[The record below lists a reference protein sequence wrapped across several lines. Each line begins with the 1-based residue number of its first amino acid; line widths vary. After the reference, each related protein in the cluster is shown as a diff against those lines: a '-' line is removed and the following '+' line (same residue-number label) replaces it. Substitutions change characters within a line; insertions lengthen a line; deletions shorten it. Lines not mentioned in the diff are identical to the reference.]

1 MSNEN
6 QNQTPPSGQQSGKQ
20 IDPKKIL
27 FECDAQEEVKHERGF
42 RWYAAFI
49 AIASILLIY
58 FIATRNAMALVLFS
72 IIFGLALI
80 VTFKDPRTVTV
91 TITYDGIYIN
101 RRTFYPFENINTFGM
116 MSVPPLGFI
125 SLYLSSGFIQYVRVP
140 IGTEDPEAVAE
151 ILEHFIP
158 RNDNQEPLIDKMD
171 QILKL

>member
-1 MSNEN
+1 MSQEQTQPNP
-6 QNQTPPSGQQSGKQ
+6 TPPTSGKQ
-20 IDPKKIL
+20 ISPDKIL

-49 AIASILLIY
+49 AVASILLIY
-58 FIATRNAMALVLFS
+58 FIATRNAMALILFA
-72 IIFGLALI
+72 IIFALALI

-91 TITYDGIYIN
+91 TITYDGIYID
-101 RRTFYPFENINTFGM
+101 RRTFYPFENIDFFGM
-116 MSVPPLGFI
+116 MNHPPLGFI
-125 SLYLSSGFIQYVRVP
+125 SLFLNKGFIQYVRVP

-158 RNDNQEPLIDKMD
+158 RKDDQEPLIDKMD